1 MDAESIKR
9 YVEGLEKKNEVI
21 ANENAGL
28 AITLNKVM
36 MENLKLKADIR
47 QLEHKLAQLEIPK
60 SEKTMKLE

>member
-1 MDAESIKR
+1 MDAEAIKR
-9 YVEGLEKKNEVI
+9 YVEGLEKKIEVI

-47 QLEHKLAQLEIPK
+47 QLEQKLALLEIPK